1 MKPLNPS
8 KPWSLKEF
16 FGALGYYVHNTQGYL
31 AKPESLVFPSRAP
44 PAERMA
50 EDQPFFHVPRHPE
63 EPRTR
68 VDITSGSA
76 SLTASQLQDQET
88 MSRKSAA
95 AASTAL
101 SVAEYIDNYPGMPEG
116 ARAAMLLLKL
126 DVISFLNYAWRE
138 VHNKMLLRRSI
149 ALDCLERTLPPID
162 QDQKLALK
170 GTTLF
175 GGELAKL
182 QEANTKRAATFT
194 VFHQPTAP
202 PTSYSTRPYAG
213 RGKSFRDKKGFKKPG
228 GRGQGRSAPTATITR
243 TCQSKDSQK
252 ALTVSVSTD
261 SKNRKAES
269 QEDAPQGPRK
279 AKLNFRGDKK
289 KGNKQ

>member
-1 MKPLNPS
+1 
-8 KPWSLKEF
+8 
-16 FGALGYYVHNTQGYL
+16 
-31 AKPESLVFPSRAP
+31 
-44 PAERMA
+44 
-50 EDQPFFHVPRHPE
+50 
-63 EPRTR
+63 
-68 VDITSGSA
+68 
-76 SLTASQLQDQET
+76 

-101 SVAEYIDNYPGMPEG
+101 SIAEYIDNYPGMPEG

-126 DVISFLNYAWRE
+126 DIISFLNYAWRE
-138 VHNKMLLRRSI
+138 VHNKMLLHRSI

-162 QDQKLALK
+162 QDQKLALPHAPFR

-182 QEANTKRAATFT
+182 QEANTKHAATFT
-194 VFHQPTAP
+194 VFPQPTAP
-202 PTSYSTRPYAG
+202 PTSYSTLPYAG

-228 GRGQGRSAPTATITR
+228 GRGRGQGRSVPTATVTR
-243 TCQSKDSQK
+243 PGQSKDSQK
-252 ALTVSVSTD
+252 ALTVSISTD
-261 SKNRKAES
+261 SKKSKSES

-279 AKLNFRGDKK
+279 AKRNFRGDKN

>member
-1 MKPLNPS
+1 M
-8 KPWSLKEF
+8 
-16 FGALGYYVHNTQGYL
+16 
-31 AKPESLVFPSRAP
+31 
-44 PAERMA
+44 
-50 EDQPFFHVPRHPE
+50 
-63 EPRTR
+63 
-68 VDITSGSA
+68 DITSGSA

-88 MSRKSAA
+88 MLRKSAA

-101 SVAEYIDNYPGMPEG
+101 SIAEYIDNYPGMPEG

-126 DVISFLNYAWRE
+126 DIISFLNYAWRE
-138 VHNKMLLRRSI
+138 VHKKMLLRRSI

-162 QDQKLALK
+162 QDQKLALLHAPFR

-194 VFHQPTAP
+194 VFPQPTAP
-202 PTSYSTRPYAG
+202 PTSYSTCPYAG
-213 RGKSFRDKKGFKKPG
+213 RGKSFRDDKKGFRKPG
-228 GRGQGRSAPTATITR
+228 GRGRGQGRSAPTAAVTKPG
-243 TCQSKDSQK
+243 QSKDSQK

-261 SKNRKAES
+261 SKKRKSES

-279 AKLNFRGDKK
+279 ATRNF
-289 KGNKQ
+289 

>member
-1 MKPLNPS
+1 
-8 KPWSLKEF
+8 
-16 FGALGYYVHNTQGYL
+16 
-31 AKPESLVFPSRAP
+31 
-44 PAERMA
+44 
-50 EDQPFFHVPRHPE
+50 
-63 EPRTR
+63 
-68 VDITSGSA
+68 
-76 SLTASQLQDQET
+76 

-101 SVAEYIDNYPGMPEG
+101 SIAEYIDNYPGMPEG

-126 DVISFLNYAWRE
+126 DIISFLNYAWRE
-138 VHNKMLLRRSI
+138 VHSKMLLRRSI

-162 QDQKLALK
+162 QDQKLALLHAPFK
-170 GTTLF
+170 RTTLF

-182 QEANTKRAATFT
+182 QATFT
-194 VFHQPTAP
+194 VFPQPTAP

-228 GRGQGRSAPTATITR
+228 GRGRGQGRSAPTATITR
-243 TCQSKDSQK
+243 PGQSKDSQK

-261 SKNRKAES
+261 SNKRKSES
-269 QEDAPQGPRK
+269 QEDAPQGPLK
-279 AKLNFRGDKK
+279 AKRNFRGDKN

>member
-1 MKPLNPS
+1 M
-8 KPWSLKEF
+8 
-16 FGALGYYVHNTQGYL
+16 
-31 AKPESLVFPSRAP
+31 
-44 PAERMA
+44 
-50 EDQPFFHVPRHPE
+50 PRHPE

-101 SVAEYIDNYPGMPEG
+101 SIAEYIDNYPGMPEG

-126 DVISFLNYAWRE
+126 DIISFLNFAWRE

-162 QDQKLALK
+162 QDQKLALLHAPFR

-194 VFHQPTAP
+194 VFPQPTAP
-202 PTSYSTRPYAG
+202 PTSYSTCPYAG
-213 RGKSFRDKKGFKKPG
+213 RGKSFRDDKKGFRKPG
-228 GRGQGRSAPTATITR
+228 GRGRGQGRSAPTATVTR
-243 TCQSKDSQK
+243 PGQSKDSQK
-252 ALTVSVSTD
+252 TLTV
-261 SKNRKAES
+261 
-269 QEDAPQGPRK
+269 
-279 AKLNFRGDKK
+279 
-289 KGNKQ
+289 